1 MNLGNYL
8 DNLDLNNVGSQGMI
22 LVMKRQLPLIRLY
35 VSNYY
40 FYPGDNNITSE
51 GLRLISDFNFFQLK

>member
-8 DNLDLNNVGSQGMI
+8 DNLDLNNIGSQGMI
-22 LVMKRQLPLIRLY
+22 LVMERQLPLNRLY

>member
-40 FYPGDNNITSE
+40 LYPGDNNITSE